1 MSRTR
6 LVATVLTASLALTA
20 CGGNDDKKADD
31 ATSSDSA
38 PAVAASTGEEQST
51 SDFSFNAPDGWKAND
66 GSAAPSINFEVL
78 AIDPDDKDGFSDN
91 VNVVSEPAIAR
102 YDDLDDRAKA
112 AEKGLAGLQTEGLKV
127 DEPVTVDG
135 EDAAVIS
142 ATATAGGGQYDI
154 IQYYV
159 SHGDD
164 KGYVVTFSFSTD
176 RPEAEQ
182 QEIAQSV
189 AASWKWKS

>member
-6 LVATVLTASLALTA
+6 LVAAVLTASLALTA
-20 CGGNDDKKADD
+20 CGGSDDTK
-31 ATSSDSA
+31 SSDEKKSDPGA
-38 PAVAASTGEEQST
+38 TVAASTGEVQST

-91 VNVVSEPAIAR
+91 VNVVSEPAIAN

-112 AEKGLAGLQTEGLKV
+112 AEKGLASLKTEGLKV
-127 DEPVTVDG
+127 QDPVTIDG

-142 ATATAGGGQYDI
+142 AEATAGAGTYDI

-159 SHGDD
+159 AHGDD
-164 KGYVVTFSFSTD
+164 DGYVITFSFSTD
-176 RPEAEQ
+176 RPDAEQ
-182 QEIAQSV
+182 NEIAQSV